1 MEYLQTKRRLF
12 ELLQTG
18 HRVTVHWDCGGDES
32 FVYTSID
39 GQEQESTYEA
49 GDFAYEVEQL
59 LTEELELPGVGE
71 FSMTGDGHFFLE
83 GRGVGLDYQS
93 TAEVYD
99 DELTDDFYDDFTDEQ
114 LAEMGLERPAP
125 KADAPEAAAPVEAAA
140 EPSAADEESSWM
152 SEEYS
157 GRRILFELPAA

>member
-1 MEYLQTKRRLF
+1 MKYPQTKQRLL
-12 ELLQTG
+12 ELLQEG

-59 LTEELELPGVGE
+59 LTEELQLPDAGE
-71 FSMTGDGHFFLE
+71 FSMTGDGAFFLE
-83 GRGVGLDYQS
+83 GRNVGLQYQS
-93 TAEVYD
+93 AADVYD
-99 DELTDDFYDDFTDEQ
+99 DELPDDYTDEQ

-125 KADAPEAAAPVEAAA
+125 KDEAPEAAPAAAA
-140 EPSAADEESSWM
+140 EEESSWM